1 MQVSL
6 PRFKAETLRQFTV
19 LSYVKCRALG
29 PWVKGKTGCIYF
41 GVESI
46 ASAYKRKYMLYK
58 CAPTVHACI
67 DIGDA
72 QYWITDNLI
81 LVCFDIEVSSFCN

>member
-19 LSYVKCRALG
+19 LSYFKCRALR
-29 PWVKGKTGCIYF
+29 PWVKGKTGCIRF

-46 ASAYKRKYMLYK
+46 AFAYKRKYMLYK
-58 CAPTVHACI
+58 CVSTVHACI

-81 LVCFDIEVSSFCN
+81 LVRFDIEVSSLCK